1 MGQIPDADATTF
13 RIAIRVKATWSNAAF
28 SDTDTVWQRV
38 AAIFTKLAQGKG
50 SIFKTATATFVAA
63 PIAAATLKPCELA
76 VYVLDSYRNSIIKP
90 KYGLAVSASDTG
102 NTYVGGALNLSEVY
116 LKHDY
121 HDTAETLANTIVHEL
136 MHNKLNMGNDMH
148 DLAMFVGDA
157 GGFMQ
162 EQLPHNTSLDPSS
175 RDVSTLAPALSRN
188 VAQQIGV

>member
-1 MGQIPDADATTF
+1 MGQLPDADAATF

-38 AAIFTKLAQGKG
+38 AGIFTKLAKG
-50 SIFKTATATFVAA
+50 TGSAFKTATATFVTDPVAA
-63 PIAAATLKPCELA
+63 TTLKPYELV
-76 VYVLDSYRNSIIKP
+76 VYVLNSHRDSLIKP
-90 KYGLAVSASDTG
+90 RYKMAVGAGDTG

-121 HDTAETLANTIVHEL
+121 HDTAETFANTIVHEL

-148 DLAMFVGDA
+148 DLAVFVGDG

-162 EQLPHNTSLDPSS
+162 EALPHNTKLEPSG
-175 RDVSTLAPALSRN
+175 RDVSTLAPALSKS
-188 VAQQIGV
+188 VAQQIGI